1 MLVTA
6 SCWRECTRC
15 FCFASPSTFAFTWAT
30 VITIH
35 INSCPVKYS
44 RDVAGSGHF
53 VDGRLTGR
61 YPAGFHGGISPLKSA
76 SVYRRF
82 GAVRSAIVPEAIQIA
97 VHQSVEKMPEHS
109 VTNRRGLSFR
119 QMFSQKTLDFCTIR
133 VCSLVEN
140 SGTRTTFLL
149 RSPKTEKEQ
158 PLTH

>member
-1 MLVTA
+1 MGI
-6 SCWRECTRC
+6 EQI
-15 FCFASPSTFAFTWAT
+15 ST
-30 VITIH
+30 
-35 INSCPVKYS
+35 
-44 RDVAGSGHF
+44 D
-53 VDGRLTGR
+53 
-61 YPAGFHGGISPLKSA
+61 KSA

-119 QMFSQKTLDFCTIR
+119 QTFSQKTLGFCTIR
-133 VCSLVEN
+133 VGSLVEN